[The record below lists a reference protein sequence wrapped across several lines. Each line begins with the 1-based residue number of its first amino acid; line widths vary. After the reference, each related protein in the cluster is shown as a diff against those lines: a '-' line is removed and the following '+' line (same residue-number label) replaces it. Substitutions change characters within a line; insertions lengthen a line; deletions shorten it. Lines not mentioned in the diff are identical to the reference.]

1 MFRVSILGFEIFRPK
16 GLIHEFPGDYTE
28 EETPDPIPNSE
39 AKLFRPMVVRKGE
52 SRSSPGIISPDSGN
66 CRGFPFAQTF
76 VLTQHRVQPTLYI
89 QNKRDD
95 IMIELIKSHKK
106 EIANL
111 CNQYNVKCLELIG
124 SALNEDDFDPQ
135 TSDIDFIVEFL
146 PSQPRQHAKAY
157 FKLLEKLQD
166 LFGREIDLVE
176 VKAITNP
183 YLLDSINKN
192 KMEIYAA

>member
-1 MFRVSILGFEIFRPK
+1 
-16 GLIHEFPGDYTE
+16 
-28 EETPDPIPNSE
+28 
-39 AKLFRPMVVRKGE
+39 
-52 SRSSPGIISPDSGN
+52 
-66 CRGFPFAQTF
+66 
-76 VLTQHRVQPTLYI
+76 
-89 QNKRDD
+89 
-95 IMIELIKSHKK
+95 MIELITSHKK

-111 CNQYNVKCLELIG
+111 CNQYNVKYLELIG
-124 SALNEDDFDPQ
+124 SALNEDNFDPQ

-166 LFGREIDLVE
+166 MFGCKIDLVE
-176 VKAITNP
+176 VKAVTNP

>member
-1 MFRVSILGFEIFRPK
+1 
-16 GLIHEFPGDYTE
+16 
-28 EETPDPIPNSE
+28 
-39 AKLFRPMVVRKGE
+39 
-52 SRSSPGIISPDSGN
+52 
-66 CRGFPFAQTF
+66 
-76 VLTQHRVQPTLYI
+76 
-89 QNKRDD
+89 
-95 IMIELIKSHKK
+95 MIELITSRKK

-111 CNQYNVKCLELIG
+111 CNQYNVKYLELIG

-157 FKLLEKLQD
+157 FNLLEKLQD
-166 LFGREIDLVE
+166 MFGREIDLVE
-176 VKAITNP
+176 IKAITNP